1 MIDQGYF
8 IVRDAL
14 EPAHV
19 AALQGLLQGVHAQ
32 KVAEGRFEDED
43 IWQAVFSRSN
53 DLQLH
58 DEVVR
63 LLTHDR
69 VLPKIV
75 DIMGTN
81 IYCWCSSPRS
91 SRFPS
96 FSCTGSFRPCP
107 FHSSSRFPP
116 PASTA
121 SPAELLCG

>member
-1 MIDQGYF
+1 M
-8 IVRDAL
+8 RDAL

-58 DEVVR
+58 EEVVR

-81 IYCWCSSPRS
+81 IYCWCSSS
-91 SRFPS
+91 S
-96 FSCTGSFRPCP
+96 C
-107 FHSSSRFPP
+107 SSSSCSSSSYSSSCP
-116 PASTA
+116 
-121 SPAELLCG
+121 LLFILVLRLHLLSFFCG